1 MKTFLFFLQEARSSL
16 RRNLS
21 ASFAAVTA
29 IAAVLFLL
37 CLLMLVSHNILVLA
51 DRLGERKGLSVFL
64 DTGITAERV
73 AELEHHFSSF
83 SEVRLLQRV
92 SRADALR
99 EIEEDL
105 GLEDLAA
112 TIGENPLPDAFL
124 IVPAKDASDAAT
136 LSRLA
141 REIAAYEGIEDV
153 LYGERWVEALDRGLT
168 MVQRAN
174 ALTGLLAVL
183 AIVLVLGNTLRLIV
197 LMREETL
204 GIMKMIGATD
214 AFIRSP
220 FVIAGVLLCLVGSVL
235 ALLLLYGAYLAS
247 GYLFPGLRF
256 LPAASVLLFVL
267 GVSVVG
273 VAGSL
278 LTVEVSI
285 RQLERR
291 GGAFAS

>member
-1 MKTFLFFLQEARSSL
+1 MKTLFFFMQEARCSL

-21 ASFAAVTA
+21 ASLAAVTA

-37 CLLMLVSHNILVLA
+37 CLLMLVSHNILLLA
-51 DRLGERKGLSVFL
+51 DRLGDRKGLSVFL
-64 DTGITAERV
+64 DTAVTAERV

-83 SEVRLLQRV
+83 PEVFSLERV

-99 EIEEDL
+99 DIEEDL
-105 GLEDLAA
+105 GIEDLSAA
-112 TIGENPLPDAFL
+112 IGENPLPDAFL
-124 IVPAKDASDAAT
+124 ILPAKDASDAAT
-136 LSRLA
+136 LARLA
-141 REIAAYEGIEDV
+141 AEIEAYDGIEDV
-153 LYGERWVEALDRGLT
+153 LYGERWVAALDRGLT

-174 ALTGLLAVL
+174 ALTGFLAVL

-204 GIMKMIGATD
+204 GIMKMMGATD

-220 FVIAGVLLCLVGSVL
+220 FIIAGVLLCMIGALL
-235 ALLLLYGAYLAS
+235 ALLLLYAAHFAS

-256 LPAASVLLFVL
+256 LPADSILLFCL

-273 VAGSL
+273 MAGSL
-278 LTVEVSI
+278 MTVEISI

-291 GGAFAS
+291 GGHLER

>member
-1 MKTFLFFLQEARSSL
+1 MNTFTFFMQEANSSL

-37 CLLMLVSHNILVLA
+37 SLLMVVSHNILVLA
-51 DRLGERKGLSVFL
+51 ERLGERKGLSVFL
-64 DTGITAERV
+64 DPDLPAERV
-73 AELEHHFSSF
+73 SELEHHFSSF
-83 SEVRLLQRV
+83 PEVRALQVV

-105 GLEDLAA
+105 GLENIAEA
-112 TIGENPLPDAFL
+112 IGENPLPDALL
-124 IVPAKDASDAAT
+124 ILPDPDLDDAAT
-136 LSRLA
+136 LARLA
-141 REIAAYEGIEDV
+141 GEIEAYEGVEDV

-174 ALTGLLAVL
+174 AITGFLAVL

-204 GIMKMIGATD
+204 AIMKMMGATD

-220 FVIAGVLLCLVGSVL
+220 FVLAGVMLCLTGAVL
-235 ALLLLYGAYLAS
+235 ALLMLYAGYVAS

-256 LPAASVLLFVL
+256 LPTISLVTFVL
-267 GVSVVG
+267 GVGVVG

-285 RQLERR
+285 RQLERQ
-291 GGAFAS
+291 GGHLET